1 MITNDSGDVWFPPET
16 FNVELPLQVVNIPW
30 LQNTEATER
39 RLWPG
44 SPSSPGSPGSPSAEK
59 SNESRFSVNLREVLD
74 ISRSSFAV
82 SKGDWLELLKFI
94 EWMLLNCFRS
104 PNGLLC
110 VNYILQFY
118 HILPQRWVDS
128 TWSLHISPLPK
139 RGMRSSDWPIFFFG
153 RLKHQSG
160 DGTDT
165 LFKASVVAGG
175 ILALT
180 EVDVK
185 DPDILLRAGSGQ
197 KRMLT
202 IMEGN
207 GSYFGKIEIADSRG
221 MVLYHM
227 QKPCA
232 TITADVKDLS
242 MQVYPLSADA
252 KFLRAA
258 SMIKKGERLRIQV
271 SKNFDASLLLG
282 CLLGIVILEPDLM
295 ERACHH

>member
-1 MITNDSGDVWFPPET
+1 MIQAMFDFRPLKLSTLNCPFRWWTFLGSKTQKQLKGACGPAVQAVPAVPAVQALRNRTSHVFRWISGKCWT
-16 FNVELPLQVVNIPW
+16 YRGRLLQSAK
-30 LQNTEATER
+30 ATG
-39 RLWPG
+39 W
-44 SPSSPGSPGSPSAEK
+44 SYW
-59 SNESRFSVNLREVLD
+59 N
-74 ISRSSFAV
+74 
-82 SKGDWLELLKFI
+82 
-94 EWMLLNCFRS
+94 LLNGCCWIASGHPRDCFVWTMFS
-104 PNGLLC
+104 NFT
-110 VNYILQFY
+110 IFY
-118 HILPQRWVDS
+118 PKDGWIQHDLSI
-128 TWSLHISPLPK
+128 SLHFPK
-139 RGMRSSDWPIFFFG
+139 EGWGAPIDQSFFG
-153 RLKHQSG
+153 AAQAPG

-165 LFKASVVAGG
+165 LFKANVVAGG

-180 EVDVK
+180 EVDGK

-295 ERACHH
+295 KRACHH

>member
-1 MITNDSGDVWFPPET
+1 MPTDVAEVASDPISQICALCRWGSSQPKVLRWQQFAGPLFPQSE
-16 FNVELPLQVVNIPW
+16 VVNIPW
-30 LQNTEATER
+30 LQDTEATER

-44 SPSSPGSPGSPSAEK
+44 SPSSPGSLGSPGSPSAEK

-82 SKGDWLELLKFI
+82 SKGD
-94 EWMLLNCFRS
+94 
-104 PNGLLC
+104 
-110 VNYILQFY
+110 
-118 HILPQRWVDS
+118 
-128 TWSLHISPLPK
+128 
-139 RGMRSSDWPIFFFG
+139 
-153 RLKHQSG
+153 
-160 DGTDT
+160 GTDT

-180 EVDVK
+180 EVDGK

-197 KRMLT
+197 KRLLT

-207 GSYFGKIEIADSRG
+207 SSYFGKIEIADSRG

-258 SMIKKGERLRIQV
+258 SMIKKGEAQNPGVKEL
-271 SKNFDASLLLG
+271 
-282 CLLGIVILEPDLM
+282 
-295 ERACHH
+295 

>member
-1 MITNDSGDVWFPPET
+1 M
-16 FNVELPLQVVNIPW
+16 NIPW
-30 LQNTEATER
+30 LQDAEATER

-82 SKGDWLELLKFI
+82 SKGD
-94 EWMLLNCFRS
+94 
-104 PNGLLC
+104 
-110 VNYILQFY
+110 
-118 HILPQRWVDS
+118 
-128 TWSLHISPLPK
+128 
-139 RGMRSSDWPIFFFG
+139 
-153 RLKHQSG
+153 
-160 DGTDT
+160 GTDT
-165 LFKASVVAGG
+165 LFKANVVAGG

-180 EVDVK
+180 EVDGK

-295 ERACHH
+295 KRACHH

>member
-1 MITNDSGDVWFPPET
+1 MDV
-16 FNVELPLQVVNIPW
+16 VELLPVTQGIALC
-30 LQNTEATER
+30 
-39 RLWPG
+39 
-44 SPSSPGSPGSPSAEK
+44 
-59 SNESRFSVNLREVLD
+59 
-74 ISRSSFAV
+74 
-82 SKGDWLELLKFI
+82 EL
-94 EWMLLNCFRS
+94 CFT
-104 PNGLLC
+104 
-110 VNYILQFY
+110 
-118 HILPQRWVDS
+118 ILPYF
-128 TWSLHISPLPK
+128 TPKMGGFNMISPYLSTSQK
-139 RGMRSSDWPIFFFG
+139 RDEELRLTNLFLG

-165 LFKASVVAGG
+165 LFKANVVAGG

-180 EVDVK
+180 EVDGK

-295 ERACHH
+295 KRACHH